1 MEGLGQKR
9 LGVGLT
15 LLLLVG
21 PLIVF
26 VLLSLGFPPVIGNLM
41 AARAMKEY
49 AAQVHPEWRAQ
60 GHWAGYDLVGGG
72 YYLSFSDGGEKRSL
86 GYGGLVVEDKER
98 EEALRKKL
106 YIDSV
111 IRRTGLWV
119 PDQNITMWS
128 ARWSPQMPDEAVIS
142 VDVQFYGGVDEPI
155 PDEAVMRE
163 RMADQAML
171 AYEVLAAHCPIHRFS
186 VRYHHRG
193 TEGKQGGMLWNRM
206 TVDLPPGETVT
217 RDHILTGELAT
228 N

>member
-9 LGVGLT
+9 LDFRVMEWLGMGLVF
-15 LLLLVG
+15 LLLVG
-21 PLIVF
+21 LLIVF

-106 YIDSV
+106 DIDSV

-128 ARWSPQMPDEAVIS
+128 ARWSPRCRTRPSYPSMCSSMAVWMS
-142 VDVQFYGGVDEPI
+142 PSPMRQSCGREWPTRPCWHMRSWLPI
-155 PDEAVMRE
+155 VPYTDSLSDTTTGERRGNRVECFGTGLQWTCPRE
-163 RMADQAML
+163 R
-171 AYEVLAAHCPIHRFS
+171 P
-186 VRYHHRG
+186 
-193 TEGKQGGMLWNRM
+193 
-206 TVDLPPGETVT
+206 
-217 RDHILTGELAT
+217 
-228 N
+228 

>member
-119 PDQNITMWS
+119 PGPEYYHVVS
-128 ARWSPQMPDEAVIS
+128 QMEPPDAGRGRHIRRCAVLW
-142 VDVQFYGGVDEPI
+142 
-155 PDEAVMRE
+155 R
-163 RMADQAML
+163 
-171 AYEVLAAHCPIHRFS
+171 
-186 VRYHHRG
+186 RG
-193 TEGKQGGMLWNRM
+193 
-206 TVDLPPGETVT
+206 
-217 RDHILTGELAT
+217 
-228 N
+228 

>member
-86 GYGGLVVEDKER
+86 GYGGLVVEDKGR

-106 YIDSV
+106 DIDSV

-142 VDVQFYGGVDEPI
+142 VDVQFYGGVDEPSPMRQSCGREWPTRPCWHMRSWLPI
-155 PDEAVMRE
+155 VPYTDSLSDTTTGERRGNRGGCFGTGLQWTCPRE
-163 RMADQAML
+163 R
-171 AYEVLAAHCPIHRFS
+171 P
-186 VRYHHRG
+186 
-193 TEGKQGGMLWNRM
+193 
-206 TVDLPPGETVT
+206 
-217 RDHILTGELAT
+217 
-228 N
+228 

>member
-26 VLLSLGFPPVIGNLM
+26 VLLPLGFPPVIGNLM

-98 EEALRKKL
+98 EEALAEETVHRQCHPPDRAL
-106 YIDSV
+106 GPGPEYYHVVSQMEPPDAGRGRH
-111 IRRTGLWV
+111 IRRCAVLW
-119 PDQNITMWS
+119 
-128 ARWSPQMPDEAVIS
+128 RC
-142 VDVQFYGGVDEPI
+142 G
-155 PDEAVMRE
+155 
-163 RMADQAML
+163 
-171 AYEVLAAHCPIHRFS
+171 
-186 VRYHHRG
+186 
-193 TEGKQGGMLWNRM
+193 
-206 TVDLPPGETVT
+206 
-217 RDHILTGELAT
+217 
-228 N
+228 

>member
-26 VLLSLGFPPVIGNLM
+26 VLLPLGFPPVIGNLM

-142 VDVQFYGGVDEPI
+142 VDV
-155 PDEAVMRE
+155 
-163 RMADQAML
+163 
-171 AYEVLAAHCPIHRFS
+171 
-186 VRYHHRG
+186 
-193 TEGKQGGMLWNRM
+193 
-206 TVDLPPGETVT
+206 
-217 RDHILTGELAT
+217 
-228 N
+228 